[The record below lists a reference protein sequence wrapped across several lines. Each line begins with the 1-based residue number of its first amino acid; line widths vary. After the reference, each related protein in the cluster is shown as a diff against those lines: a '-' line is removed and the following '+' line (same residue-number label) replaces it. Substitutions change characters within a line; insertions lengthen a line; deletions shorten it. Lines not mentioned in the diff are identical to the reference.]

1 MKVRQLLMT
10 IALLWG
16 GITTA
21 QDNFKIPFDR
31 ITLKLDGRIDYQNTN
46 QEKNGKNSNT
56 QGFQTSKMVLQT
68 DIDLYKGL
76 HFFYRQQFKRYND
89 APTDGLGK
97 QIEKLGIS
105 YEYNAW
111 KITVGKQWFNIGSY
125 EQYYDPNDVYSYSG
139 ANSIAPCWK
148 TGVNIAYN
156 IKNQQF
162 GFQVVN
168 GTETKGQNDLYYNIY
183 WYGNLADG
191 FIIPMINVATDMD
204 TNHMGYI
211 SEIGARWNFGPLKLD
226 TDLVYIRDL
235 RGTSLS
241 KDDTFY
247 SIPVQLLYEGKHFR
261 PGVKYI
267 YDNRDAKNI
276 VAKDSN
282 GKDIKYNKNVEG
294 YTIEGFLNYYPF
306 EGKDFNFHAVA
317 TYTNSNTIDTRPKK
331 SEDLSSFRFMIGIRF
346 GFDIFGK
353 KN

>member
-1 MKVRQLLMT
+1 MKVRKLLMT

-16 GITTA
+16 GISTA

-31 ITLKLDGRIDYQNTN
+31 ITLKLDGRIDYQNTDG
-46 QEKNGKNSNT
+46 KLNGEDINT
-56 QGFQTSKMVLQT
+56 QGFQTSKMVFQT

-105 YEYNAW
+105 YERNVW

-125 EQYYDPNDVYSYSG
+125 EQYYDPNDVYTYSG
-139 ANSIAPCWK
+139 ANCIAPAWK
-148 TGVNIAYN
+148 TGINIAYN
-156 IKNQQF
+156 VNNQQI

-168 GTETKGQNDLYYNIY
+168 GSEVKGQNDLYYNIY
-183 WYGNLADG
+183 WYGNIGNG
-191 FIIPMINVATDMD
+191 FIIPMMNVATDMESG
-204 TNHMGYI
+204 NMGYI
-211 SEIGARWNFGPLKLD
+211 SEIGARWNFGSIKLD
-226 TDLVYIRDL
+226 TDFIYISDL
-235 RGTSLS
+235 KGTSAS
-241 KDDTFY
+241 NDDTYY
-247 SIPVQLLYEGKHFR
+247 SIPIQLKYEGKHFQ

-267 YDNRDAKNI
+267 YNNRDDNGVSNI
-276 VAKDSN
+276 TKKSEYHQD
-282 GKDIKYNKNVEG
+282 VEG

-306 EGKDFNFHAVA
+306 EGKDFNIHAVA
-317 TYTNSNTIDTRPKK
+317 TYDKLETIDTRPNEPK
-331 SEDLSSFRFMIGIRF
+331 DLSSLRLMVGIRF